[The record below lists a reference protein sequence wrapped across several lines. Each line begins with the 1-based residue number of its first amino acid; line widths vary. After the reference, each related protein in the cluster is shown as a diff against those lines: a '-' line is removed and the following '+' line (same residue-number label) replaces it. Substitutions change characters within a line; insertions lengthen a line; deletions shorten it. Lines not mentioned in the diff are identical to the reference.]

1 LLAFAQLDKG
11 QSGQD
16 YLTYRL
22 FGHKGR

>member
-1 LLAFAQLDKG
+1 LAFFQLDKG

-16 YLTYRL
+16 YLAYRL